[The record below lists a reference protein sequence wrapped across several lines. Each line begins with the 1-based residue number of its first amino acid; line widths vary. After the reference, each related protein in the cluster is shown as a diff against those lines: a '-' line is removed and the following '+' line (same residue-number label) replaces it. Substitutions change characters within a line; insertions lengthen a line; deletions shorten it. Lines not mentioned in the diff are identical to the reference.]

1 MYGNYKF
8 RQYAATTILSS
19 ILSIIVMIVDTY
31 NCKYLS
37 VTLLVPV
44 KEYEEAKN
52 LQVIYNLLGTA
63 RYLVWRPWAIIFP
76 VFFFFNSTL
85 TTPTALPTRRT
96 LASISISSWK
106 NRNRKLQMNN
116 KSQFVVLKLFYKYR
130 GTSWHAYTNPLTRQ
144 LLWWMKLT
152 PRINVDTE
160 IYFTPSYRA
169 KNLRF
174 AYSFCSLACPTY
186 QSFLFIN
193 KQCKPSILSHLINK
207 ALLKRG

>member
-63 RYLVWRPWAIIFP
+63 RYLV
-76 VFFFFNSTL
+76 
-85 TTPTALPTRRT
+85 
-96 LASISISSWK
+96 
-106 NRNRKLQMNN
+106 
-116 KSQFVVLKLFYKYR
+116 
-130 GTSWHAYTNPLTRQ
+130 
-144 LLWWMKLT
+144 
-152 PRINVDTE
+152 
-160 IYFTPSYRA
+160 
-169 KNLRF
+169 
-174 AYSFCSLACPTY
+174 
-186 QSFLFIN
+186 
-193 KQCKPSILSHLINK
+193 
-207 ALLKRG
+207 